1 MGLERCDFR
10 KSDFFTGIKT
20 ISNDT
25 ITKFKL
31 DSDRVG
37 LTSERIG
44 PSIPDFEIFTFKLV
58 VTVVNLLYQSQNK
71 IKLLCHYLVCLYLLD
86 TDFRLSGVTLHSI
99 IESTF
104 FLHKKIIKTIKCCSS
119 WLWHSTGVGWTKNQ
133 EVCWGWCMLFEVQI
147 AYILN
152 HVSMIIG

>member
-10 KSDFFTGIKT
+10 KSDFFTGMKA
-20 ISNDT
+20 ISSDI

-31 DSDRVG
+31 NSDRVG

-44 PSIPDFEIFTFKLV
+44 AWIPDFEIFTFWLV

-119 WLWHSTGVGWTKNQ
+119 
-133 EVCWGWCMLFEVQI
+133 
-147 AYILN
+147 
-152 HVSMIIG
+152 